1 MLRHS
6 HFVASFLLYKAYLLS
21 GRTAYAK
28 KNRLRM
34 HAQYVLGMRSSQI
47 SDGKCSSYDVK
58 CTVCGSDMINDQMT
72 WALWELFEVGTI

>member
-6 HFVASFLLYKAYLLS
+6 HFVESFLLYKAYLLS

-28 KNRLRM
+28 NRLRM
-34 HAQYVLGMRSSQI
+34 HVQSVLGMRSSQI
-47 SDGKCSSYDVK
+47 FEVKCSCYDVK

-72 WALWELFEVGTI
+72 WALWKLFEVGTI